1 MKLLIQLKS
10 LSSRLLHSELRVFY
24 PLVTVAVVFM
34 LFGYAGCKM
43 PNDGIPIYLQVDSVS
58 VSTTT
63 GQGAGSHNIGDIW
76 VEANTDNLAAYGL
89 PANIPVLQ
97 ENEVRFVINAGIKES
112 GQSGIR
118 VTYPFYRPDTFS
130 ITGVR
135 GEVYHRSPVFRYRE
149 ATVFALT
156 ENFDFSSGF
165 STDGVRTKIVDQSD
179 GNVDPAFGGFR
190 CLKLNVTSADS
201 IAETASDPAIDLPEG
216 QEIWLEVD
224 YKSEVPFYIGFY
236 GQGSGTTIK
245 VPAMFVNPQAS
256 WNKVYVKLSLLIGQT
271 RAPTYRIYFEALRP
285 YATEGGNVY
294 IDNVKLVH
302 F

>member
-1 MKLLIQLKS
+1 MKLLIQLKA
-10 LSSRLLHSELRVFY
+10 LFTRLLHSELRVFY

-43 PNDGIPIYLQVDSVS
+43 PNDGIPVYLHVDSVR
-58 VSTTT
+58 VNPDN
-63 GQGAGSHNIGDIW
+63 GQGAASHNIGDIW
-76 VEANTDNLAAYGL
+76 VEANADNLGAYGL
-89 PANIPVLQ
+89 PIYIPVLQ

-135 GEVYHRSPVFRYRE
+135 GQVYHHNAVFRYRE
-149 ATVFALT
+149 ASVFALN

-165 STDGVRTKIVDQSD
+165 STDGVRSKIVDQSD

-190 CLKLNVTSADS
+190 CLKLNVTAADS
-201 IAETASDPAIDLPEG
+201 AAETASDPAIDLPEG

-236 GQGSGTTIK
+236 GTGGGTTIK
-245 VPAMFVNPQAS
+245 VPAMFVTPQAG

-285 YATEGGNVY
+285 YASDGGSVY